1 MRALRAS
8 SSPQA
13 RSGAPGVENARG
25 GRRRGQLSRG
35 RGRGRRPGAG
45 GLAWAAEEGPGDGA
59 AAPAPAPGSFSL
71 CASRDLWSP
80 QKIGEGRE
88 AAPAGGTRW
97 RHQNEREGRPE
108 RGCGTGPGYVRTRGR
123 RPRGGRRGQAL
134 LRQRHHRLHRRE
146 PPRSRP
152 PAGELRPRPARSRRR
167 PSGPLL
173 RPRDAAAP
181 AADPPGWAS
190 AQAWPPGARL
200 FLRRPAWQHRPGGSS
215 AANLGPAGTGGGR
228 GRLPRRPVLRA
239 PRDVGRGRQAPPR
252 RRVRHFRRAGIR
264 VIAARGGEGSG
275 RRRPRAA
282 PGPMGVA
289 EEEPGDGG

>member
-1 MRALRAS
+1 MRDRTGVRSDERPKA
-8 SSPQA
+8 A
-13 RSGAPGVENARG
+13 RR
-25 GRRRGQLSRG
+25 
-35 RGRGRRPGAG
+35 
-45 GLAWAAEEGPGDGA
+45 
-59 AAPAPAPGSFSL
+59 
-71 CASRDLWSP
+71 
-80 QKIGEGRE
+80 
-88 AAPAGGTRW
+88 
-97 RHQNEREGRPE
+97 
-108 RGCGTGPGYVRTRGR
+108 
-123 RPRGGRRGQAL
+123 RRGQAL

-252 RRVRHFRRAGIR
+252 RRVRHFRRAGMR

-275 RRRPRAA
+275 RRRPRVGAGADGGRGGGAGRWRVSRGLRGA
-282 PGPMGVA
+282 PGGPAEAGRVCGAPGSARLGGVGRGTA
-289 EEEPGDGG
+289 GALGPGVGPATGLGRPPSPGPEPWPRAGGRRLA